1 MRVGAIISL
10 HWYFALGALGVFFP
24 FYSLYLRENA
34 GLSGTEV
41 GLVMAA
47 MPAAAIIAQPLWG
60 RIADR
65 TGARTTILTLV
76 SVGAAVGYT
85 TLGFVSGF
93 DALLVGSAMTSM
105 FASAVIPITVSVSF
119 ALLGNNAAARF
130 GRVRVWGTVGFLFTV
145 VVFPLLLDLLTSP
158 EARATAP
165 PGVSQPRL
173 GLMLPATAACLV
185 VAALISAK
193 MPRGGSESLRAARG
207 DWRQIMTHGPFVR
220 LLLFMFGAYACI
232 QGPMALFPIYV
243 RSLGGSVEMVS
254 QMWVVM
260 LILEIPL
267 VWLAGTGFER
277 LGGRGLLAVG
287 LASGAIRWL
296 VCGYGTNLQLIYAVQ
311 ILHGVTVVG
320 LIVGGPLYV
329 DAVVPPELRSTA
341 QGMLSM
347 MGVSVGGIMS
357 NLWSGMAVDAFGPAA
372 PAAIGGTGALL
383 LTLGL
388 RWIVPRAR
396 RAGTEPAG
404 ID

>member
-1 MRVGAIISL
+1 M

-47 MPAAAIIAQPLWG
+47 MPTAAILAQPLWG

-65 TGARTTILTLV
+65 TGARTTVLTLV
-76 SVGAAVGYT
+76 TLGAAAGYT
-85 TLGFVSGF
+85 ALGFASGF
-93 DALLVGSAMTSM
+93 NGLLVGSAMTSA

-119 ALLGNNAAARF
+119 ALLGDNAAARF

-145 VVFPLLLDLLTSP
+145 VAFPLLLDLMTSP
-158 EARATAP
+158 EARAAAP
-165 PGVSQPRL
+165 SGVSQPRL
-173 GLMLPATAACLV
+173 GLMLPATACCLV
-185 VAALISAK
+185 IAALISAK
-193 MPRGGSESLRAARG
+193 MPRGGSESVRAARG

-243 RSLGGSVEMVS
+243 SSLGGSVEMVS
-254 QMWVVM
+254 GMWVVM

-267 VWLAGTGFER
+267 VWMAGTGFKR

-287 LASGAIRWL
+287 LASGAIRWM

-347 MGVSVGGIMS
+347 MGVSIGGIMS
-357 NLWSGMAVDAFGPAA
+357 NLWSGIAVDAFGPAA

-396 RAGTEPAG
+396 RAGSPAASV
-404 ID
+404 D

>member
-1 MRVGAIISL
+1 MGAIISL

-47 MPAAAIIAQPLWG
+47 MPTAAILAQPLWG

-65 TGARTTILTLV
+65 TGARTTVLTLV
-76 SVGAAVGYT
+76 TLGAAAGYT
-85 TLGFVSGF
+85 ALGFASGF
-93 DALLVGSAMTSM
+93 NGLLVGSAMTSA

-119 ALLGNNAAARF
+119 ALLGDNAAARF

-145 VVFPLLLDLLTSP
+145 VAFPLLLDLMTSP
-158 EARATAP
+158 EARAAAP
-165 PGVSQPRL
+165 SGVSQPRL
-173 GLMLPATAACLV
+173 GLMLPATACCLV
-185 VAALISAK
+185 IAALISAK
-193 MPRGGSESLRAARG
+193 MPRGGSESVRAARG

-243 RSLGGSVEMVS
+243 SSLGGSVEMVS
-254 QMWVVM
+254 GMWVVM

-267 VWLAGTGFER
+267 VWMAGTGFKR

-287 LASGAIRWL
+287 LASGAIRWM

-347 MGVSVGGIMS
+347 MGVSIGGIMS
-357 NLWSGMAVDAFGPAA
+357 NLWSGIAVDAFGPAA

-396 RAGTEPAG
+396 RAGSPAASV
-404 ID
+404 D

>member
-1 MRVGAIISL
+1 
-10 HWYFALGALGVFFP
+10 
-24 FYSLYLRENA
+24 
-34 GLSGTEV
+34 
-41 GLVMAA
+41 MAA
-47 MPAAAIIAQPLWG
+47 MPTAAILAQPLWG

-65 TGARTTILTLV
+65 TGARTTVLTLV
-76 SVGAAVGYT
+76 TLGAAAGYT
-85 TLGFVSGF
+85 ALGFASGF
-93 DALLVGSAMTSM
+93 NGLLVGSAMTSA

-119 ALLGNNAAARF
+119 ALLGDNAAARF

-145 VVFPLLLDLLTSP
+145 VAFPLLLDLMTSP
-158 EARATAP
+158 EARAAAP
-165 PGVSQPRL
+165 SGVSQPRL
-173 GLMLPATAACLV
+173 GLMLPATACCLV
-185 VAALISAK
+185 IAALISAK
-193 MPRGGSESLRAARG
+193 MPRGGSESVRAARG

-243 RSLGGSVEMVS
+243 SSLGGSVEMVS
-254 QMWVVM
+254 GMWVVM

-267 VWLAGTGFER
+267 VWMAGTGFKR

-287 LASGAIRWL
+287 LASGAIRWM

-347 MGVSVGGIMS
+347 MGVSIGGIMS
-357 NLWSGMAVDAFGPAA
+357 NLWSGIAVDAFGPAA

-396 RAGTEPAG
+396 RAGSPAASV
-404 ID
+404 D

>member
-1 MRVGAIISL
+1 M

-47 MPAAAIIAQPLWG
+47 MPTAAILAQPLWG

-65 TGARTTILTLV
+65 TGARTTVLTLV
-76 SVGAAVGYT
+76 TLGAAAGYT
-85 TLGFVSGF
+85 ALGFASGF
-93 DALLVGSAMTSM
+93 NGLLVGSAMTSA

-119 ALLGNNAAARF
+119 ALLGDNAAARF

-145 VVFPLLLDLLTSP
+145 VAFPLLLDLMTSP
-158 EARATAP
+158 EARAAAP
-165 PGVSQPRL
+165 SGVSQPRL
-173 GLMLPATAACLV
+173 GLMLPATACCLV
-185 VAALISAK
+185 IAALISAK
-193 MPRGGSESLRAARG
+193 MPRGGSESGRAARG

-243 RSLGGSVEMVS
+243 SSLGGSVEMVS
-254 QMWVVM
+254 GMWVVM

-267 VWLAGTGFER
+267 VWMAGTGFKR

-287 LASGAIRWL
+287 LASGAIRWM

-347 MGVSVGGIMS
+347 MGVSIGGIMS
-357 NLWSGMAVDAFGPAA
+357 NLWSGIAVDAFGPAA

-396 RAGTEPAG
+396 RAGSPAASV
-404 ID
+404 D

>member
-47 MPAAAIIAQPLWG
+47 MPTAAILAQPLWG

-65 TGARTTILTLV
+65 TGARTTVLTLV
-76 SVGAAVGYT
+76 TLGAAAGYT
-85 TLGFVSGF
+85 ALGFASGF
-93 DALLVGSAMTSM
+93 NGLLVGSAMTSA

-119 ALLGNNAAARF
+119 ALLGDNAAARF

-145 VVFPLLLDLLTSP
+145 VAFPLLLDLMTSP
-158 EARATAP
+158 EARAAAP
-165 PGVSQPRL
+165 SGVSQPRL
-173 GLMLPATAACLV
+173 GLMLPATACCLV
-185 VAALISAK
+185 IAALISAK
-193 MPRGGSESLRAARG
+193 MPRGGSESVRAARG

-243 RSLGGSVEMVS
+243 SSLGGSVEMVS
-254 QMWVVM
+254 GMWVVM

-267 VWLAGTGFER
+267 VWMAGTGFKR

-287 LASGAIRWL
+287 LASGAIRWM

-347 MGVSVGGIMS
+347 MGVSIGGIMS
-357 NLWSGMAVDAFGPAA
+357 NLWSGIAVDAFGPAA

-396 RAGTEPAG
+396 RAGSPAASV
-404 ID
+404 D